1 MKYRQLTQPQRYTIS
16 TMWQKKSTLQ
26 AIADEL
32 NRIEEEAAIAHGIE
46 PPTHKISPST
56 ISRELRRN
64 RTKQGHYNPK
74 LANEMA
80 KEKRERVV
88 HNSALKPGVLKRA
101 IDLLK
106 QKRWSPEQISGCL
119 KKQGICISKERI
131 YQEIRRN
138 PELAKYCHHKM
149 KYRRHQAKAYK
160 TAGRSLIP
168 DRVSI
173 HQRPKEADGTRF
185 GDWEMDLV
193 IGSDQKSA
201 VLTIIERSKLF
212 FLQKKLPSKRPED
225 VQKAIVQLLIPYKKY
240 VLTITTDNGMEF
252 RNHKAVC
259 KALDCT
265 VYFADPYCSG
275 QKGAIEN
282 TNKLLREFF
291 PKGTDFRMVTQQQLN
306 QAQYAINERP
316 RKKLDFSTP
325 KVEFFKNIL

>member
-1 MKYRQLTQPQRYTIS
+1 MKYRQLTQPQRYTIF

-32 NRIEEEAAIAHGIE
+32 NRIEEEAAIANGIE

-106 QKRWSPEQISGCL
+106 QKRWSPEQISGYL

-131 YQEIRRN
+131 YQEILRN

-173 HQRPKEADGTRF
+173 HQRPKAADGTRF

-193 IGSDQKSA
+193 IGSDQSGRSVGIVSLRDLPHHRTCRSA
-201 VLTIIERSKLF
+201 YGGS
-212 FLQKKLPSKRPED
+212 
-225 VQKAIVQLLIPYKKY
+225 
-240 VLTITTDNGMEF
+240 
-252 RNHKAVC
+252 
-259 KALDCT
+259 
-265 VYFADPYCSG
+265 YFGFHS
-275 QKGAIEN
+275 
-282 TNKLLREFF
+282 R
-291 PKGTDFRMVTQQQLN
+291 
-306 QAQYAINERP
+306 
-316 RKKLDFSTP
+316 
-325 KVEFFKNIL
+325 

>member
-1 MKYRQLTQPQRYTIS
+1 
-16 TMWQKKSTLQ
+16 
-26 AIADEL
+26 
-32 NRIEEEAAIAHGIE
+32 
-46 PPTHKISPST
+46 
-56 ISRELRRN
+56 
-64 RTKQGHYNPK
+64 
-74 LANEMA
+74 
-80 KEKRERVV
+80 
-88 HNSALKPGVLKRA
+88 
-101 IDLLK
+101 
-106 QKRWSPEQISGCL
+106 
-119 KKQGICISKERI
+119 
-131 YQEIRRN
+131 
-138 PELAKYCHHKM
+138 M